1 MSKKIMSFVLF
12 AAMSVITA
20 TAQDG
25 PTMGWSSWNTFA
37 LNISESIINYIEVT
51 PNVSTSIDNVQVST
65 SDEGQGQHLY
75 DLQGREVKTDQAR
88 DIVISNNHKRILK

>member
-12 AAMSVITA
+12 AAMTVTTA

-37 LNISESIINYIEVT
+37 LNIMSLSDYIEVT
-51 PNVSTSIDNVQVST
+51 PNVSTSIDDVQVST

-75 DLQGREVKTDQAR
+75 DLQGREVKADQAR
-88 DIVISNNHKRILK
+88 GIVISNKHKRILK

>member
-12 AAMSVITA
+12 AAMTVTTA

-37 LNISESIINYIEVT
+37 LNIMSLSDYIEVT
-51 PNVSTSIDNVQVST
+51 PNVSTSIDDVQVSA

-75 DLQGREVKTDQAR
+75 DLQGREVKADQAR
-88 DIVISNNHKRILK
+88 GIVISNNHKRILK